1 MYEQTDPEALEGASV
16 AAEAEAPAPEVAAEP
31 AVTKPAVIAGD
42 TVDVTVTTPG
52 GTSVADKYTYIP
64 APTVTALDVT
74 SGPAAGGNTVV
85 ITGINLSGAT
95 AVRFGTVSAD
105 FTVDSAT
112 QITVTVPAALEPAA
126 EAEVPTESE
135 ADAPEAAAAEDQPA
149 EGAGAEAEVPTESGT
164 EVEAEAPEAAAAEDK
179 PAEGAGAE
187 G

>member
-1 MYEQTDPEALEGASV
+1 MYEQTDPDPLEGGSV
-16 AAEAEAPAPEVAAEP
+16 AAEAEGPAPEVAAEP
-31 AVTKPAVIAGD
+31 AVTEPAVTAAD

-52 GTSVADKYTYIP
+52 GTSATSAADKYTYIP

-95 AVRFGTVSAD
+95 AVKFGAVSAD
-105 FTVDSAT
+105 FTVDSAA
-112 QITVTVPAALEPAA
+112 QITVTVPAAIEPAA

-135 ADAPEAAAAEDQPA
+135 AEVEAEVPEEAAAEDQPA
-149 EGAGAEAEVPTESGT
+149 EE
-164 EVEAEAPEAAAAEDK
+164 
-179 PAEGAGAE
+179 AGAE

>member
-1 MYEQTDPEALEGASV
+1 MYEQTDPDPLEGGSV
-16 AAEAEAPAPEVAAEP
+16 AAEAEGPAPEVAVEP
-31 AVTKPAVIAGD
+31 AVTEPAVTAAD
-42 TVDVTVTTPG
+42 TVNVTVTTPG
-52 GTSVADKYTYIP
+52 GTSATSAADKYTYIP

-74 SGPAAGGNTVV
+74 SGPGAGGNTVV

-95 AVRFGTVSAD
+95 AVKFRAVSAD

-112 QITVTVPAALEPAA
+112 QITVTVPAAIEPAA

-135 ADAPEAAAAEDQPA
+135 A
-149 EGAGAEAEVPTESGT
+149 

-179 PAEGAGAE
+179 PAEEAGAE